1 MGTKVAVVLRVR
13 AVLRGRILLVVGVA
27 VGRLLIDGLVWRR
40 RSGGRSHPPGSCD
53 GALAMIS
60 AATCV
65 EASETR
71 LVKIEIEWKTRWGRT
86 HAKLKKSRKATPTI
100 TANATQRPQESQVE

>member
-1 MGTKVAVVLRVR
+1 VVLRVR
-13 AVLRGRILLVVGVA
+13 AVLRGRILLVVRVA

-53 GALAMIS
+53 RALAMIS

-71 LVKIEIEWKTRWGRT
+71 LVKVEIERQEGGRT
-86 HAKLKKSRKATPTI
+86 HAKLKKSRKAIPTI